1 MVNLKPIWKKALA
14 WAMLLTFS
22 VSSFA
27 PTVLAASQSLT
38 APEPWFLEQTIQ
50 EDYSNQMHDIMLW
63 KNLDFWRHTYV
74 VQKLNIDRD
83 EIGWF
88 VFKLLR
94 TQPLQ
99 SGATPEK
106 LRVEAVQ
113 NGRVIATELLEWVSS
128 TTTPENVRW
137 IFPAG
142 LEIDANAPLELKV
155 SVENSTFSSYSAT
168 DKNVNTFPYYVVG
181 SQDLTNWRPMW
192 FDTLSFYDGNELS
205 PTTAVMNLQVLR
217 TNTDNLDLNT
227 GSSYMYPVMKTSKE
241 WLTNFQEYVLWVNW
255 YSYSSYLDSTSNDG
269 AYKSMCASFNGH
281 SNKYRA
287 LTNQE
292 AEKIILNSSPASL
305 YNVFKT
311 LDDLGK
317 RAVVKD
323 NGDGTSSVY
332 FRAGSHNYSIT
343 WKTNSDFNKFIDGLI
358 ADNVKPVQLVNL
370 TGGQQAVAL
379 CVLDEMKDLSGLD
392 TKILKIKKN
401 WVYQANGLNINNDPI
416 FTSKTQVVK
425 TYTLDTKVS
434 TFKSTG
440 EHVYAGSTIKVLWNV
455 KVDSNGSKSVN
466 GFINDLWERKGNF
479 IYKIGENGEVKQWW
493 DYNIAETSGE
503 LFIGVN
509 DTNTDLTD
517 NDWVITVTVEP
528 VVSTNHLSNKW
539 NLFVNARKNISFLSY
554 KIDKYNTDGTKSE
567 IFKEEN
573 SAIERINVYGLD
585 LLWTKKLD
593 QIWGVVAVAWDASNI
608 YALSETK
615 LAVYKTG
622 INGGTN
628 TESTIYT
635 FDKPLTGVKSMVA
648 YKGDLYVWYSEV
660 GSNDRVSKIVFK
672 WNGKIGLEAVKLA
685 PGQGLLHRD
694 HWDTEDRFASH
705 WGYLLSTD
713 WRYMYNISHLMIDKD
728 IANTVSNENK
738 INAFDFGYRIRV
750 YDPSNN
756 WNMVKDTFVPVL
768 YDLDKASANNLPN
781 KTNKLSTFTNGFFV
795 DENYIYVLQE
805 KGLGSGDE
813 ARVILIDKN
822 TFQYKNEFTIKQKVD
837 GTCEQDGNSCA
848 ISGMWNY
855 MTNEYMLVSPTQN
868 FSKLEFY
875 RPAQNNILN
884 FTLWDN
890 FSVDKNDKLSVSYG
904 YKYNDM
910 LKVNISHRAYDN
922 KETINWGAFTIK
934 KGFEFKNNNIK
945 FLVADKVVNTN
956 WHTLATGVGGLY
968 RVVRT
973 TWNSAE
979 KRINDKGLNNFKVKV
994 GAVGWE
1000 LREYS
1005 FDTKNWILSHISDN
1019 EYYIWWERNEDNIVL
1034 WLHYYFDN
1042 DNDDYFNVELVA
1054 RNDAESPPS
1063 VTKRYNVVVELWEN
1077 FVGSVNDSR
1086 NSGLY
1091 NIGTNEKKYLAV
1103 NDTSSDDNLMF
1114 AITDTSIANNAANSL
1129 GYDANNKVI
1138 SLRANNVDIPLNKDG
1153 KIASFAIGSYKD
1165 WKTPQVFFD
1174 EIKARKLE
1182 SNKWQGQKVP
1192 YVYDANMLPWTTDL
1206 TNGYTNTS
1214 DIKPVELNVKRWED
1228 EIVSGDSNRPDSF
1241 YQNLSNNASLVTSFV
1256 RNFDY
1261 TNGSIPTTMETYNKW
1276 NSYNQLEHMN
1286 GRLVPAVSDWWTSDN
1301 WWIQTKTQQGNNIN
1315 AGICTLTSWNA
1326 WNGKTATLSLTHY
1339 FPRETQVSF
1348 RLSWQTESNEDKF
1361 MFFIGGNTN
1370 PLINEGYQYWVPG
1383 GEVVKT
1389 FTIPKWLQTLRW
1401 QYVKDTVNQRN
1412 VWDVVCIDDIAI
1424 NTVLE
1429 KPKVQ
1434 MFNDKT
1440 GTKFIVPGFKMRVN
1454 EITGTNNGSDYDNL
1468 NHIDGKIK
1476 IIPTE
1481 NDTVVKIQWYNAT
1494 TWEAVWG
1501 EETLYIDKL
1510 WSYQDLSVKEGI
1522 NYKIT
1527 SNKAI
1532 SVLMSNFYEDLAK
1545 TGNLSSDTSPTYD
1558 SQNGSQ
1564 FVIYLPGNKQKKG
1577 NLFISAYNDQANS
1590 DEITV
1595 KVEDLSHNK
1604 TNFEWHIQTLGQE
1617 MNNSSIQPMRTI
1629 ISESGEGYVNPD
1641 KWETTEGQPVLF
1653 DVLANDRDKY
1663 INPETMV
1670 LNGWAPPRWI
1680 KAIYKDDNGKLTYY
1694 RTEFNNYWDGGHYN
1708 IWKIPLSWN
1717 SEFRPCWITDEWKVE
1732 CSLTNDSYVL
1742 DRDIFEIND
1751 INLLYQYITKNENM
1765 LYCDKY
1771 WVKEL
1776 MIPSLE
1782 KSPTKEWIKLKYPSC
1797 MYSVYRDPTNTK
1809 WKINLR
1815 DPYRDDYYLHNF
1827 KSNLPKIWKVEVPG
1841 INNAIKLHDNYI
1853 LDIDGNLYRHNND
1866 NTVEL
1871 IDTGVEDIWN
1881 WYFWSKT
1888 KWKTNPSWNWFV
1900 EWTEIKWTDPS
1911 ILFKRRNWYYP
1922 VQHNHYSVHSYNEI
1936 LPKFNGQQSYEIKR
1950 ASLVRERDYRL
1961 RYSNNNIS
1969 VSIKHNNTN
1978 NQIFNENTPSDSRF
1992 LENNFGVS
2000 FLKQWI
2006 NGTKRDLPQKDRW
2019 AFLNDYCTYFDSAYC
2034 FNFDI
2039 GLHSNEY
2046 IYVKNWD
2053 LYSLNNKLK
2062 IDIWNLKV
2070 RRIFSDKWN
2079 VGIFFEATDGKFYV
2093 YWKNLNLIRSGL
2105 VDFEWYYNDTSLWE
2119 YQNVVWKLPF
2129 DNIKDIKIWKKCFWY
2144 EVNSYQHSS
2153 QEMRNRGYCFNDL
2166 MFLLQDWR
2174 LMEFYDFDENIEVR
2188 NLTNISKYG
2197 LKLSNVKK
2205 ISNYY
2210 YINSANDASS
2220 FFQDWLSEKDE
2231 LWMYSWYYALSASRL
2246 KRVSYRTVRPNS
2258 SRTNNI
2264 SAAQIWSFNS
2274 DTVENIIAD
2283 PLWNIYI
2290 GWYRE
2295 YMFCQNYEWRWYSF
2309 IWAKWGSNID
2319 WDLLESVYYY
2329 ANVWN
2334 MSEDEYWFKYWGSD
2348 KDFFVEATTWS
2359 SYDWGYRKAIICL
2372 PQKHEILEWNKKI
2385 NILWEYLL
2393 EDGWYQWLNYNGLKH
2408 GYVNYTK
2415 IKNAKTKEM
2424 ESWLLWKEIKS
2435 FTQPENGVVD
2445 VYDGKLRYTPNFGFS
2460 GTDVFTYTTGL
2471 GTTTVTVTVKP
2482 FRTSNFL
2489 QYPNIGEGQ
2498 ILRITA
2504 FKKWSN
2510 HENDPRPVTIYYGQW
2525 DSPAITEMLSA
2536 NSQSYKYPVWTNSFT
2551 DHITHTYSYYNNN
2564 NISVSN
2570 WEGTLLANGKKNAW
2584 EWYTTTHTSYLD
2596 EDKWNKVTSSGPS
2609 AVVAGNKSTSQ
2620 DYAYPVKSDD
2630 KIYGIGNSYTVS
2642 TPLENAKLVLVND
2655 DVVIP
2660 NNLSNAQRDAYGSL
2674 QLKFT
2679 NLKTWETRNLDP
2691 IKMYASVSIPIE
2703 KDTPYKIEPV
2713 NPEADRNRNFYVYV
2727 QQWTNDRRTF
2737 ATAFKS
2743 RNIEKLP
2750 NQFLLKDLSDKYI
2763 KYNVIWDFKNIK
2775 DDPIEVK
2782 NINTNEVFLN
2792 SSNSIE
2798 GDASKKTTV
2807 SLKPGEKFVANGVIW
2822 TLSNYTE
2829 LIAWRNIN
2837 TWIYPS
2843 HKHFSIY
2850 VNGLSGLNKTKPIN
2864 PNVGNSYSLK
2874 ANTQSDGSYETTA
2887 GYINNQNAEKVVD
2900 LVTTWDSE
2908 QTITKWFLYKKYWA
2922 DTQLFNAQWEEAQ
2935 KYILK
2940 NNEVFTITNSNKN
2953 IFRPTLWRRN
2963 VSNVKFE
2970 SILTPKA
2977 GTDVFNYR
2985 AGTADVNYNNPNI
2998 KYWDTYIIPLT
3009 SHLTEA
3015 NKVDRLLI
3023 NKHTTVKFEK
3033 SGDRWN
3039 NMVFC
3044 ITVSDNNNTKKNICL
3059 TNNDI
3064 PNKSDINDT
3073 VVVGKTIQV
3082 PQMNDNGATNVV
3094 EVSVYDLYKELYNDG
3109 SIPAAIHNFEVTGII
3124 KWYAG
3129 GLSNIDIKNIS
3140 IHSYT
3145 LATPKLSYNVH
3156 ENVITPNTP
3165 AIQSLKLN
3173 QYVKDNGTVILN
3185 PQTIHFTSDANKNS
3199 KWSYDANRDF
3209 VEIID
3214 NDKETTGTVES
3225 VINGW
3230 INYHIKP
3237 NKKYFVE
3244 FRALGSA
3251 RNSIEVVGQKTNKK
3265 YIHTDFATRTI
3276 SGNMKFVAWKG
3287 QVDIWNL
3294 YKFTFSTKDNE
3305 DEDIRVKISN
3315 TWNNFYLWEVK
3326 IYEFSEERLQPPT
3339 QADIVWPYESG
3350 TNPLMKLVDKKSK
3363 LISDNTWKIYHF
3375 SLLWAQNASQ
3385 MKTEIAGKI
3394 NKQGLEEIENKF
3406 FSELVWKPSNFQ
3418 SADYGELWVEY
3429 VGDNHIVNG
3438 NTYNAPHETSEDG
3451 INIGYT
3457 NVYSPKETEVIARVW
3472 VAWFLAVNNEV
3483 VYDSSATRSD
3493 QCIGYNPHK
3502 HGVDNAN
3509 IHTKNSAILQSCDVK
3524 IKLKKGNNFLKFI
3537 SVSGYT
3543 YPALWNGL
3551 FKSTTFNAINEIEG
3565 VGIDEILTTN
3575 QQDGVNIAGNSINHY
3590 SSNIHDYI
3598 EQSGN
3603 GINLGKNNSNI
3614 YSAISTIP
3622 LNRDHTINKGAKIL
3636 ADKTTT
3642 IYSKLKRYNLL
3653 VNGSGFTSSRIDNQ
3667 LFRRATVSGSPQNAS
3682 RKIMVYAKQEEMNTG
3697 NFQDKLYIGPN
3708 DTLEAKFKLADANG
3722 TKAVVV
3728 NIFGQAEKLGDT
3740 KNYIKTYYFIKNS
3753 LSESEKQEIIN
3764 GHDNTK
3770 LFNTIEGHIVEKE
3783 VISVNKFSDYNDL
3796 ILPFNKTLTNH
3807 NFNNF
3812 IAMVIEVEHD
3822 NAAIAWKTQYG
3833 DVAIL
3838 KDYALQNSN
3847 NIKIV
3852 ADVDISNNRNPLQ
3865 FTIANVLSDTD
3876 KNSYS
3881 AVIGK
3886 NGTDACIYRN
3896 GQLLGTCASS
3906 EESKFKDWVNRY
3918 KFAFVKTNDNIGLI
3932 AQYDE
3937 ANADGN
3943 IETKT
3948 VEVIRV
3954 KDPNPLNIE
3963 NARLFLTSHNG
3974 IHKVYNIKALS
3985 GDDYETPN
3993 TVHMK
3998 LLSAGYTGPAAITM
4012 YDSNNNSLTK
4022 TIDITTTDDFQDIYV
4037 PFNFNRLWHN
4047 ITDVKVDFLNK
4058 SAWEQEVR
4066 IKEFNII
4073 KETQSPKQVASNNA
4087 NDTIGKVILKE
4098 GRNVITTF
4106 KNNKLFIMWFTLQ
4119 ARKVNSQAFND
4130 GVTLQLYP
4138 INADGSINY
4147 SQLLVEKSVNVDSLD
4162 TIAAKQLRFTFPS
4175 IPVVKWQRY
4184 AIVLSTKNKNGLYLY
4199 GSHMNKYI
4207 DGYSAVINE
4216 VSSAVEG
4223 YEFTDNTEVQVGT
4236 NGTYWRIM
4244 NRRPNQLV
4252 DLWNGNKGYAFNM
4265 SADEHL
4271 TAILGKHTILPSFSI
4286 ALKFGDMGTFSNG
4299 SRFTAYSSKATT
4311 IESVTIRWVNKTIHL
4326 TVGSYNCIID
4336 TNVSVNSWDSVL
4348 IWFNHIKKQISIYVN
4363 NVLKSSFTIS
4373 GDPSRPG
4380 IANIASMP
4388 NQASLSGFSVWSCY
4402 LAPENALV
4410 YNNLNSYYLR
4420 SKANAEISV
4429 MKHHVGNNSN
4439 MPANITLDYFRIF
4452 NSYPA
4457 TTIEAAAMTK
4467 AISKFEVATPHD
4479 LYLGIMSKNDDR
4491 DTEEE
4496 RTYDLWEGIVREID
4510 WDLYL
4515 DGYDNGNGVKELLLK
4530 WNITFR
4536 VKGNIYINADKLYVL
4551 NDKNKTGDS
4560 AISFIWFITDKDII
4574 INSNVEHFEGWFF
4587 AKWAIRTI
4595 PSEKQLKIKGSVA
4608 AQEIDFQNRTYMWKN
4623 YDPNNPATH
4632 EDSVVLEFDNRIYK
4646 RMPPLFYKSDNNAGI
4661 DIKEK

>member
-38 APEPWFLEQTIQ
+38 APEPGFLEQTIQ

-63 KNLDFWRHTYV
+63 KNLDFWRNTYV

-94 TQPLQ
+94 TQPLRP
-99 SGATPEK
+99 GATPEK
-106 LRVEAVQ
+106 LRVEAIQ
-113 NGRVIATELLEWVSS
+113 NGNVIATELLEWVSS

-155 SVENSTFSSYSAT
+155 SVENSAFSAYSAT

-227 GSSYMYPVMKTSKE
+227 GSSYMYPVMKTDKE

-269 AYKSMCASFNGH
+269 VYRSMCASFNGH

-358 ADNVKPVQLVNL
+358 SDNAKPVQLVNL

-401 WVYQANGLNINNDPI
+401 GVYQANGLNINNDPI

-455 KVDSNGSKSVN
+455 KVDSNGAKSVN

-585 LLWTKKLD
+585 LLGTKKLD
-593 QIWGVVAVAWDASNI
+593 QMWGVVAVAWDASNI
-608 YALSETK
+608 YTLSETK

-685 PGQGLLHRD
+685 HGQGLLHRD
-694 HWDTEDRFASH
+694 HWDTEDKFASH

-713 WRYMYNISHLMIDKD
+713 WRYVYNISHLMIDKD
-728 IANTVSNENK
+728 IANASSNENK

-768 YDLDKASANNLPN
+768 YDLDKAGTNNLPN

-813 ARVILIDKN
+813 ARVLLIDKN

-837 GTCEQDGNSCA
+837 WTCEQDGNSCA

-922 KETINWGAFTIK
+922 KETINGWAFTIK
-934 KGFEFKNNNIK
+934 KWFEFKNNNIK
-945 FLVADKVVNTN
+945 FLVADKVVDTN
-956 WHTLATGVGGLY
+956 WHTLTTGVGGLY

-994 GAVGWE
+994 GVVGWE

-1019 EYYIWWERNEDNIVL
+1019 EYYIWWERNEDRIVL

-1054 RNDAESPPS
+1054 RNDTEGSSIA
-1063 VTKRYNVVVELWEN
+1063 KRYNVVVELWEN

-1103 NDTSSDDNLMF
+1103 NDTASDDNLMF
-1114 AITDTSIANNAANSL
+1114 AITDNSNANNAANSL
-1129 GYDANNKVI
+1129 WYDANNKVI
-1138 SLRANNVDIPLNKDG
+1138 SLRANNVDIPLTGDA

-1165 WKTPQVFFD
+1165 WKTSQAFYD

-1206 TNGYTNTS
+1206 TNGYKNSS
-1214 DIKPVELNVKRWED
+1214 DIKPVELNVRRWED

-1241 YQNLSNNASLVTSFV
+1241 YQNLSNNASIVTSFV

-1301 WWIQTKTQQGNNIN
+1301 WWITTKTQHGNNIN
-1315 AGICTLTSWNA
+1315 AGICTLTSWNG
-1326 WNGKTATLSLTHY
+1326 WNGKTATLSLTRY

-1361 MFFIGGNTN
+1361 IFFIGGNTN
-1370 PLINEGYQYWVPG
+1370 PLINEGYQYWVHG
-1383 GEVVKT
+1383 GDVVKT
-1389 FTIPKWLQTLRW
+1389 FTVPKWLQTLRW

-1412 VWDVVCIDDIAI
+1412 VSDIVCIDDIVI

-1429 KPKVQ
+1429 QPKVQ

-1454 EITGTNNGSDYDNL
+1454 ELIGANNGSDYDNL
-1468 NHIDGKIK
+1468 NHIDGKVK

-1501 EETLYIDKL
+1501 EETIYIDKL

-1545 TGNLSSDTSPTYD
+1545 TGNLSNDTSPAYD

-1595 KVEDLSHNK
+1595 KIEDLSHNK
-1604 TNFEWHIQTLGQE
+1604 TNFEGHIQTLGQE
-1617 MNNSSIQPMRTI
+1617 MNNSNIQPMRTI

-1653 DVLANDRDKY
+1653 DVLGNDRNKY
-1663 INPETMV
+1663 LTVKSITAGWWMVPQNAEVFSMNEDWTVDFYRNETSQWNKWEYGDNDVFDTTAIIEINPAPNKEQPCYIKLDWKVACLFWWEKMKINV
-1670 LNGWAPPRWI
+1670 NKNDLQNSLSHYLDFNYSRLNWLIQGDFNSKI
-1680 KAIYKDDNGKLTYY
+1680 TKSTYKNKISYYFRTYY
-1694 RTEFNNYWDGGHYN
+1694 NRWEDIRSGQYTNFMRWKTHFNRY
-1708 IWKIPLSWN
+1708 
-1717 SEFRPCWITDEWKVE
+1717 
-1732 CSLTNDSYVL
+1732 
-1742 DRDIFEIND
+1742 
-1751 INLLYQYITKNENM
+1751 
-1765 LYCDKY
+1765 
-1771 WVKEL
+1771 
-1776 MIPSLE
+1776 LE
-1782 KSPTKEWIKLKYPSC
+1782 
-1797 MYSVYRDPTNTK
+1797 
-1809 WKINLR
+1809 
-1815 DPYRDDYYLHNF
+1815 
-1827 KSNLPKIWKVEVPG
+1827 VEVPWVE
-1841 INNAIKLHDNYI
+1841 NAVKLLWRYI
-1853 LDIDGNLYRHNND
+1853 LTSDGKLYVHND
-1866 NTVEL
+1866 NNSVTL
-1871 IDTGVEDIWN
+1871 IDENV
-1881 WYFWSKT
+1881 
-1888 KWKTNPSWNWFV
+1888 
-1900 EWTEIKWTDPS
+1900 TDVAKS
-1911 ILFKRRNWYYP
+1911 F
-1922 VQHNHYSVHSYNEI
+1922 
-1936 LPKFNGQQSYEIKR
+1936 
-1950 ASLVRERDYRL
+1950 DM
-1961 RYSNNNIS
+1961 NNNIES
-1969 VSIKHNNTN
+1969 NIMLFWYHNHSDSGPYYALDKDALSKRA
-1978 NQIFNENTPSDSRF
+1978 IDFNELPSNS
-1992 LENNFGVS
+1992 LEEKTWIWGQYVAYGLGIKSDDYRTLCDNIKAKNNGLGCSGIVKNYKWPKNI
-2000 FLKQWI
+2000 L
-2006 NGTKRDLPQKDRW
+2006 
-2019 AFLNDYCTYFDSAYC
+2019 LND
-2034 FNFDI
+2034 DI
-2039 GLHSNEY
+2039 NKYLPNNNLDVF
-2046 IYVKNWD
+2046 VKNLLPW
-2053 LYSLNNKLK
+2053 SWRNEH
-2062 IDIWNLKV
+2062 W
-2070 RRIFSDKWN
+2070 
-2079 VGIFFEATDGKFYV
+2079 
-2093 YWKNLNLIRSGL
+2093 YWKNDYKMLKKFEDLNTRRFYWPKNNFYYIKDWKIYNIDKTNIHFSPKKNAVEIFNQSRWQSLFFYKSDDNKVNVIWPDYKINKDDYALINAGRYNSLYEYGRFQGYWHPITWL
-2105 VDFEWYYNDTSLWE
+2105 VALETSLNE
-2119 YQNVVWKLPF
+2119 VELPF
-2129 DNIKDIKIWKKCFWY
+2129 DNIKKVFSVYAWKTNDYWTHDEYKVFALLENWELYEYQNHLLWISTTYLKQREFYVKKDDNVVDMNSDFYIKNNWSI
-2144 EVNSYQHSS
+2144 VNLVDRNHAHS
-2153 QEMRNRGYCFNDL
+2153 MDYNRGS
-2166 MFLLQDWR
+2166 
-2174 LMEFYDFDENIEVR
+2174 
-2188 NLTNISKYG
+2188 T
-2197 LKLSNVKK
+2197 
-2205 ISNYY
+2205 YY
-2210 YINSANDASS
+2210 YFVKWGYFINWAEEISEEVEDYERPL
-2220 FFQDWLSEKDE
+2220 FVVRWRDWSIYQ
-2231 LWMYSWYYALSASRL
+2231 LWQVTNTKGWIYSWYYDRWWMWNANRYWLMDGACEFRKHINGGYDL
-2246 KRVSYRTVRPNS
+2246 HDNMLFSY
-2258 SRTNNI
+2258 
-2264 SAAQIWSFNS
+2264 
-2274 DTVENIIAD
+2274 
-2283 PLWNIYI
+2283 
-2290 GWYRE
+2290 
-2295 YMFCQNYEWRWYSF
+2295 
-2309 IWAKWGSNID
+2309 GS
-2319 WDLLESVYYY
+2319 
-2329 ANVWN
+2329 
-2334 MSEDEYWFKYWGSD
+2334 SD
-2348 KDFFVEATTWS
+2348 KYCLLDWSWFDNVNRNNYVEYGAYS
-2359 SYDWGYRKAIICL
+2359 NYVWGNHHTIPY
-2372 PQKHEILEWNKKI
+2372 
-2385 NILWEYLL
+2385 
-2393 EDGWYQWLNYNGLKH
+2393 WYKEPA
-2408 GYVNYTK
+2408 K
-2415 IKNAKTKEM
+2415 RKNAKAKKL
-2424 ESWLLWKEIKS
+2424 SGWYIQNEILS
-2435 FTQPENGVVD
+2435 FTQWENGVVD
-2445 VYDGKLRYTPNFGFS
+2445 LYDWKLRYTPNFGFS

-2525 DSPAITEMLSA
+2525 DSPAISEMLSA
-2536 NSQSYKYPVWTNSFT
+2536 NSKSYKYPVWTNSFT

-2564 NISVSN
+2564 NLSVSN
-2570 WEGTLLANGKKNAW
+2570 WEGKLLVNGKKNAW
-2584 EWYTTTHTSYLD
+2584 EWYTATHTSYLD

-2727 QQWTNDRRTF
+2727 QQWSNDRRTF

-2798 GDASKKTTV
+2798 GDTSKKTTV
-2807 SLKPGEKFVANGVIW
+2807 TLKPGEKFVANGVIW

-2850 VNGLSGLNKTKPIN
+2850 VNGLSSLNKTKPIN

-2887 GYINNQNAEKVVD
+2887 GYINNQNTEKIVD
-2900 LVTTWDSE
+2900 LVTTGDSE

-2940 NNEVFTITNSNKN
+2940 NNEVFAITNNSKN

-2963 VSNVKFE
+2963 PSNVKFE
-2970 SILTPKA
+2970 SILTSKT
-2977 GTDVFNYR
+2977 GTATFNYR

-3044 ITVSDNNNTKKNICL
+3044 ITVSDNNTKKNICL

-3082 PQMNDNGATNVV
+3082 PKMNDNGATNVV
-3094 EVSVYDLYKELYNDG
+3094 EVSVYDLYRELYNDG
-3109 SIPAAIHNFEVTGII
+3109 SIPLAIHNFEVTGII
-3124 KWYAG
+3124 KWYSG
-3129 GLSNIDIKNIS
+3129 GLSNVDINNIS
-3140 IHSYT
+3140 INSYT
-3145 LATPKLSYNVH
+3145 LAAPKISYNVH

-3185 PQTIHFTSDANKNS
+3185 PQTIHFQSDANKNS
-3199 KWSYDANRDF
+3199 KWSYDANRGF

-3225 VINGW
+3225 VINGG
-3230 INYHIKP
+3230 INYHIQP

-3251 RNSIEVVGQKTNKK
+3251 RNSIEVVGQTTNKK
-3265 YIHTDFATRTI
+3265 YVHTDFTTRTI
-3276 SGNMKFVAWKG
+3276 SGNMKFVSWKG
-3287 QVDIWNL
+3287 QLDIWNL

-3305 DEDIRVKISN
+3305 NEDIRVKISN
-3315 TWNNFYLWEVK
+3315 TWNDLYLGEVK
-3326 IYEFSEERLQPPT
+3326 IYEFSEDKLQPPS

-3350 TNPLMKLVDKKSK
+3350 ANPLMKLVDKKSK

-3375 SLLWAQNASQ
+3375 SLLWAQNATQ
-3385 MKTEIAGKI
+3385 MKTELAGKI
-3394 NKQGLEEIENKF
+3394 NKQGLEEIENRF
-3406 FSELVWKPSNFQ
+3406 FSELVWKPSGFQ
-3418 SADYGELWVEY
+3418 SADYGELGVEY

-3493 QCIGYNPHK
+3493 QCIGYNPQK

-3509 IHTKNSAILQSCDVK
+3509 IYTKNSAILHSCEVK

-3543 YPALWNGL
+3543 YPTLWNGL
-3551 FKSTTFNAINEIEG
+3551 FKSITFNAINEVEG
-3565 VGIDEILTTN
+3565 VGIDEVLTTN
-3575 QQDGVNIAGNSINHY
+3575 SQDGVNIAGNSMNHY
-3590 SSNIHDYI
+3590 SSSIHDYI

-3653 VNGSGFTSSRIDNQ
+3653 VNGREFTSSRIDNQ
-3667 LFRRATVSGSPQNAS
+3667 LFRRATVSNDPHNAS
-3682 RKIMVYAKQEEMNTG
+3682 RKIMVYAKPEEMNSG
-3697 NFQDKLYIGPN
+3697 NFQNKLYIGPN
-3708 DTLEAKFKLADANG
+3708 DMLEAKFKLANANG

-3728 NIFGQAEKLGDT
+3728 NIFGQAEKLGET

-3753 LSESEKQEIIN
+3753 ISEGEKQEIIN

-3796 ILPFNKTLTNH
+3796 ILSFNKTLTNH

-3812 IAMVIEVEHD
+3812 IAMVIEVAHD

-3852 ADVDISNNRNPLQ
+3852 ADVDIGNNKNPLQ

-3881 AVIGK
+3881 AVIGR

-3906 EESKFKDWVNRY
+3906 EESKFKDWVNKY

-3937 ANADGN
+3937 ANADWN

-3963 NARLFLTSHNG
+3963 NARLFISSHND

-3985 GDDYETPN
+3985 GDDYESPN

-3998 LLSAGYTGPAAITM
+3998 LLSAGYTGPAAVTV
-4012 YDSNNNSLTK
+4012 YDSNNNSVTK
-4022 TIDITTTDDFQDIYV
+4022 TIDITSTPDFQDIYV

-4058 SAWEQEVR
+4058 SVWEQEVR

-4106 KNNKLFIMWFTLQ
+4106 KNNKLFIMWFTLH

-4130 GVTLQLYP
+4130 NVTLQLYP

-4147 SQLLVEKSVNVDSLD
+4147 SQLLVEKSINVDSLD

-4184 AIVLSTKNKNGLYLY
+4184 AIVLSTRNKNGLYLY

-4223 YEFTDNTEVQVGT
+4223 YEFTDNKVVQVGT

-4244 NRRPNQLV
+4244 GYRPNQLV

-4311 IESVTIRWVNKTIHL
+4311 IESVTMRWANKTINL
-4326 TVGSYNCIID
+4326 VVGSPNCSIN

-4348 IWFNHIKKQISIYVN
+4348 IWFNHIHRQISIYVN

-4388 NQASLSGFSVWSCY
+4388 NQATLSGFSVWSCY

-4420 SKANAEISV
+4420 PKANAEISV
-4429 MKHHVGNNSN
+4429 MKHLLGSNSN
-4439 MPANITLDYFRIF
+4439 MPANVTLDYFRIF
-4452 NSYPA
+4452 NSYPS

-4536 VKGNIYINADKLYVL
+4536 VKGNIYINADKTYVL

-4574 INSNVEHFEGWFF
+4574 INSNVEHIEGWFF